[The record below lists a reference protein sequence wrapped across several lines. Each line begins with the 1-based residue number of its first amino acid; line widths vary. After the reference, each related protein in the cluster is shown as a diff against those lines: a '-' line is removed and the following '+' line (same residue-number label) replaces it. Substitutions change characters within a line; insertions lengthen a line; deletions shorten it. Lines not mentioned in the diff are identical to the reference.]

1 MAVHHITTL
10 LLCVIWGLPE
20 ATPICDNSNPCPF
33 TGGQDLSV
41 PTEYS
46 SEGTGLLNVTLTVD
60 LTPHTVDWLTIHRRT
75 YNGEIPGPTLRVRP
89 GDKLYIKLVNNMR
102 SDNVVRAEG
111 HGPVS
116 PNITNLH
123 LHGMHVS
130 PKEPHDNVFIE
141 IGPGSSYQYEF
152 DIPDDHPA
160 GTFYYHHHIH
170 GNSHFCVGGGL
181 VGFIIVEDD
190 VTTMSPELSA
200 ISCPLNCHKEVQ
212 LAVGTNFR
220 YTFLETDPILSY
232 SNLQKD
238 LGDPSRNLDPLSS
251 GTGTMEDWLM
261 DPANGVDYLLT
272 NGQLW
277 PKVTLTVGEVKRFR
291 IMNGATIEVLEIAIK
306 ELGCEMMV
314 LAWDGIYVDAPYR
327 TRMVVLS
334 GGARVDVAV
343 RCWFSG
349 DFTMTSIMAE
359 ENDPVLASEYW
370 QMRFNQN
377 LLTLHVEE
385 RAAVF
390 GLEHFPTSLPAH
402 PGYYRDL
409 RTIDDS
415 EIDGRFV
422 IEFGPE
428 HEVNREHFKD
438 AAHYRYKYKVG
449 TIQEWYI
456 INTEQLK
463 PHPLHIHVNHF
474 QVISYN
480 EYTHPW
486 GALHPVNNT
495 KSAYYDLQGNLC
507 DQQFLHFAHNLDWPT
522 SNTPSFKYHGHH
534 NRSRDSTPAYIPLG
548 EWRDTINVP
557 PLGSMTIRFVADR
570 YTGTQMIHCHNLNHV
585 DRGMG
590 LVVEV
595 VEEGESIHGASTA
608 SGGAYPGTCRRTDPY
623 PDVVTGAANFNGGG
637 HDHGHDHMHG
647 H

>member
-1 MAVHHITTL
+1 MAVRHVTTL
-10 LLCVIWGLPE
+10 LVCVIWGLPE
-20 ATPICDNSNPCPF
+20 AESICDNSNPCPF
-33 TGGQDLSV
+33 TGGEALSV
-41 PTEYS
+41 PIEYS

-60 LTPHTVDWLTIHRRT
+60 LTPHTVDWLTVHRRT

-102 SDNVVRAEG
+102 SDSVVRVEG
-111 HGPVS
+111 HGPIS

-152 DIPDDHPA
+152 DIPEDHHA

-190 VTTMSPELSA
+190 VTTMSSELSA

-220 YTFLETDPILSY
+220 YTLDKFPILSY
-232 SNLQKD
+232 AYLQKD

-272 NGQLW
+272 NE
-277 PKVTLTVGEVKRFR
+277 K
-291 IMNGATIEVLEIAIK
+291 
-306 ELGCEMMV
+306 
-314 LAWDGIYVDAPYR
+314 
-327 TRMVVLS
+327 
-334 GGARVDVAV
+334 
-343 RCWFSG
+343 
-349 DFTMTSIMAE
+349 
-359 ENDPVLASEYW
+359 
-370 QMRFNQN
+370 
-377 LLTLHVEE
+377 
-385 RAAVF
+385 AALF
-390 GLEHFPTSLPAH
+390 GLEHFPTSLPVH

-428 HEVNREHFKD
+428 HEVNREHFKN
-438 AAHYRYKYKVG
+438 AKYHRYKYKVG

-456 INTEQLK
+456 INSEQLK
-463 PHPLHIHVNHF
+463 PHPLHIHINHF

-486 GALHPVNNT
+486 GALHPVNKT
-495 KSAYYDLQGNLC
+495 KSAYYDLLGNLC

-522 SNTPSFKYHGHH
+522 SNRPNFKYHGHH
-534 NRSRDSTPAYIPLG
+534 NRSRDSIPAYIPLG
-548 EWRDTINVP
+548 EWRDTP

-570 YTGTQMIHCHNLNHV
+570 FTGTQFVHCHNLNHAG
-585 DRGMG
+585 RGMG

-595 VEEGESIHGASTA
+595 VEEGESIHGAFTA

-623 PDVVTGAANFNGGG
+623 PDVVTSATNFNGGG
-637 HDHGHDHMHG
+637 HDHGHNHG